1 MQSGKTKQSSATSK
15 QAPRKQRQQRRPR
28 STRPK
33 GGKARSIPAA
43 YTSSSSAYAS
53 FNKIN
58 STISFQEMFT
68 VDCSQGYFVLPLSP
82 TKWAGTRTRTLVQ
95 TYGSFRPLR
104 IQVSYQPSV
113 ATSTGGV
120 IAIGTVFNGNR
131 IDLTSDVASNIGAIS
146 SLANSFMTQVYQRC
160 SMPLRLGTALSRN
173 NYPTTLIDE
182 DDIPLW
188 IVSQSTVASPGFIII
203 SGLLSVH
210 NPMNVQ
216 VSSISGS
223 AVGSIVKP
231 TEEGGETTL
240 QIPAGNL
247 SGGFAV
253 GDTVKFVASKE
264 LQSTTGNIIYH
275 ALEPVVATV
284 RSKAT
289 DVIKF
294 AVNSA
299 LAATTARFFP
309 IGQASSAN
317 FI

>member
-1 MQSGKTKQSSATSK
+1 MQSGKTKQRSATSS
-15 QAPRKQRQQRRPR
+15 QAPRKQKQQRRRPTSRPR
-28 STRPK
+28 GS
-33 GGKARSIPAA
+33 KARSIPAA
-43 YTSSSSAYAS
+43 YTSSSRANAS
-53 FNKIN
+53 FNKVN

-68 VDCSQGYFVLPLSP
+68 IDCSQGYYVLPLSP
-82 TKWAGTRTRTLVQ
+82 TKWAGTRTRALVQ

-113 ATSTGGV
+113 ATSTAGV
-120 IAIGTVFNGNR
+120 IAVGTVFNGNR
-131 IDLTSDVASNIGAIS
+131 IDLTSDVASNIGSIS
-146 SLANSFMTQVYQRC
+146 SLANSFMTQVYKPC

-173 NYPTTLIDE
+173 NYPTTLINE

-188 IVSQSTVASPGFIII
+188 IVSQASIASPGYIVV

-216 VSSISGS
+216 VSSVSGS
-223 AVGSIVKP
+223 AVGTIVKP
-231 TEEGGETTL
+231 TEEGGETIL

-247 SGGFAV
+247 SGGFSV
-253 GDTVKFVASKE
+253 GDTIKFVASKE
-264 LQSTTGNIIYH
+264 LSSTTGNVIYH